1 MLKVFALHK
10 HSHSFWKDEA
20 AATTA
25 AATGATGAAKG
36 GATPAPAP
44 APTLAQEDEDCARH
58 TNHSH
63 ADTLSLTASA
73 VANAASEEED
83 AEDGCVQLTYELF
96 FHTSVDIGH
105 WHTLECTP
113 AMSCVRVVCVCVC
126 VFRLPCSVSGTL
138 FLAFILT
145 LTPTLVLVTTLTTR
159 ANHITDILGTCFLS
173 RSRSGDR
180 VVETK
185 GIVSPPWSCST
196 PLTQKMP

>member
-1 MLKVFALHK
+1 MSLRSGFKVSARHIVDGAQDYAVACKSQRLLLLCAGGDMLKVFALHK

-113 AMSCVRVVCVCVC
+113 AMSCVRVVCVCVSSVYHAVC
-126 VFRLPCSVSGTL
+126 QELCS
-138 FLAFILT
+138 
-145 LTPTLVLVTTLTTR
+145 
-159 ANHITDILGTCFLS
+159 
-173 RSRSGDR
+173 
-180 VVETK
+180 
-185 GIVSPPWSCST
+185 
-196 PLTQKMP
+196 